1 MDELLREFLTETGES
16 LAVLDTELVALER
29 DSAPA
34 SLQNI
39 FRLVH
44 TIKGTCGFLSLPR
57 LEALAHAAET
67 VLSRLR
73 DGEIALRPETV
84 SLVLAALDRIKLILA
99 SLEATGAEPAGDDH
113 ALIHRLDEV
122 TPQRGSPP
130 SALLA
135 GDMPASAALT
145 SIRVNLDLL
154 ETMMATVSELVL
166 TRNQLLQILRRHGE
180 SEFEAPLQRLSQV
193 TGVLQD
199 SVMRARMQPVGNAW
213 SKLPRLVRDLARD
226 LDKEIALDLSGAETE
241 LDRQLLEMIRDP
253 LTHMVRNSADH
264 GLESPAERAKAGKP
278 ATGRISLS
286 ARHERGKI
294 VISVADDGRGLDVAK
309 IRATARALGLAGEAE
324 PLSEQQIRRFIFHP
338 GFSTAAAVTN
348 LSGRGVGLDVVR
360 ANIERIGGS
369 VDVASEAGRGTCFT
383 VTIPLT
389 LAIVSA
395 LIVESAG
402 ECFALPQNAVLE
414 LVRADAAIEWLNA
427 TPVLRLREKLLPL
440 LFLRDLLG
448 LGGERKEALVA
459 VTEVGGIRFGVVVD
473 RVVATEEIVVK
484 PLAPLLRDI
493 ALFAGTTVLGDGA
506 IIMILDPAGI
516 AATLGAGATP
526 EEAMPRRP
534 ETAQEPRM
542 SLLLFRSGAGAKAVP
557 LNLVTRLEEIDLA
570 SVESV
575 DGRAVVQYRGRLMPL
590 ATVIG
595 DAPLARSGRRPVLVF
610 AEGARS
616 LGLVADAIEDIVDEA
631 VAFEAG
637 AARPGLLASA
647 IVAGRA
653 TDIVDVAYYLEAAG
667 SLAPAAPPR
676 RKRVLL
682 IENNAFYRNLLA
694 PLLNVAGYDTVSVES
709 AAQALAL
716 RRDGE
721 QFDAILSDAGSAGEL
736 RDSGWRETPLVALGA
751 GLDREAVIAD
761 LAGALERRSAA

>member
-135 GDMPASAALT
+135 GEMPASAALT

-180 SEFEAPLQRLSQV
+180 SEFEAPLQRLSQG

-294 VISVADDGRGLDVAK
+294 VLSVADDGRGLDVAK
-309 IRATARALGLAGEAE
+309 IRAKASRHGKHNPRAISHPRLA
-324 PLSEQQIRRFIFHP
+324 
-338 GFSTAAAVTN
+338 
-348 LSGRGVGLDVVR
+348 LSGTG
-360 ANIERIGGS
+360 
-369 VDVASEAGRGTCFT
+369 
-383 VTIPLT
+383 
-389 LAIVSA
+389 
-395 LIVESAG
+395 
-402 ECFALPQNAVLE
+402 Q
-414 LVRADAAIEWLNA
+414 
-427 TPVLRLREKLLPL
+427 RLQRLPL
-440 LFLRDLLG
+440 LRRQGNRRRLG
-448 LGGERKEALVA
+448 NLPHSP
-459 VTEVGGIRFGVVVD
+459 TE
-473 RVVATEEIVVK
+473 
-484 PLAPLLRDI
+484 
-493 ALFAGTTVLGDGA
+493 
-506 IIMILDPAGI
+506 
-516 AATLGAGATP
+516 
-526 EEAMPRRP
+526 
-534 ETAQEPRM
+534 
-542 SLLLFRSGAGAKAVP
+542 S
-557 LNLVTRLEEIDLA
+557 
-570 SVESV
+570 
-575 DGRAVVQYRGRLMPL
+575 
-590 ATVIG
+590 
-595 DAPLARSGRRPVLVF
+595 
-610 AEGARS
+610 
-616 LGLVADAIEDIVDEA
+616 
-631 VAFEAG
+631 
-637 AARPGLLASA
+637 
-647 IVAGRA
+647 
-653 TDIVDVAYYLEAAG
+653 
-667 SLAPAAPPR
+667 
-676 RKRVLL
+676 
-682 IENNAFYRNLLA
+682 
-694 PLLNVAGYDTVSVES
+694 
-709 AAQALAL
+709 
-716 RRDGE
+716 
-721 QFDAILSDAGSAGEL
+721 
-736 RDSGWRETPLVALGA
+736 
-751 GLDREAVIAD
+751 
-761 LAGALERRSAA
+761 